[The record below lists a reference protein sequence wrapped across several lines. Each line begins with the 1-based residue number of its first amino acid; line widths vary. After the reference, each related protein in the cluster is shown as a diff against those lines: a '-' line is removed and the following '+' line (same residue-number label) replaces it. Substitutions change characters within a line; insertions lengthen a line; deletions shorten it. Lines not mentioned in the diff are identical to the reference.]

1 MWQELPQQLEL
12 SQKLWMLM
20 NEVIELTGIS
30 EYGRHGVYPSE
41 KQNKQEFVVDLKIYL
56 ANRSGTDEISQT
68 VDYAELTV
76 AVRNLIAEQQFD
88 LIETLADSIASHCLK
103 HLLVERVEVKVHKP
117 GAAKSLG
124 ITDVAVSIS
133 KSR

>member
-1 MWQELPQQLEL
+1 
-12 SQKLWMLM
+12 M

-41 KQNKQEFVVDLKIYL
+41 KQNKQEILVDLKIYL

-68 VDYAELTV
+68 VDYAVLTS

-88 LIETLADSIASHCLK
+88 LIETLADSIANHCMK
-103 HLLVERVEVKVHKP
+103 NSLVERVEVKVHKP
-117 GAAKSLG
+117 EAAKSLG
-124 ITDVAVSIS
+124 IIDVAVSIS